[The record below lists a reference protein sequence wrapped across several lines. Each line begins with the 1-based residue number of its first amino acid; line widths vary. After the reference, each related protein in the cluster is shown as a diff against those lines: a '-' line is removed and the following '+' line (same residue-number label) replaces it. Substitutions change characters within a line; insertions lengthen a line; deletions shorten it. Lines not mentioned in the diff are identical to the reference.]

1 MDTFLFLSADPCAA
15 PCEVDELIDI
25 TRRNSDNTQMINDN
39 LEEGNPTPASEEII
53 SDFNSENEADYEA
66 SEDKENREDSR
77 FKEGQI
83 LRFVRVRFPGN
94 SRSFPFLIGKRRI
107 EYGQKVVAMSDR
119 GMAVGYVNSFPY
131 DVPFNKSMLPI
142 RSISKVAM
150 DDDIDKDKEAY
161 RQQKN
166 AENICND
173 LIEQYKLDMH
183 LTHVEFTSF
192 GKKAVFY
199 FIAPARVDFRD
210 LVKDLVGRLKTRI
223 ELRQISVRDR
233 SASVGGIGPCGR
245 ELCCSSFLTKYGNVG
260 IKMAKN
266 QDLTLNF
273 SKLNGVCGQ
282 LKCCLQYEDD
292 VYREKRSRL
301 PKEGDIITTHT
312 GETGRVDRLHLLS
325 EQFVMMTTRGVR
337 KRYVVDLYKETLNKE
352 EANFPKEFDSIS
364 DETFKVIGLDESQ
377 AKKVK
382 VFEAEV
388 KTYKDQSKKF
398 ADTIFES
405 LFGEKTLDYD
415 LPELAEPE
423 GVVKKHVIT
432 PDEEEEINYTPSAE
446 DMLDDDDDEID
457 YSKEQVISRGVRDES
472 HGQHR
477 GGNQQRHDNRQ
488 GPRQDNRG
496 PRQDNRNQ
504 GPRQDN
510 RPQQHGQRQDNR
522 NQGPRQ
528 DNRPQ
533 QGGGRPQGGGQ
544 HNQNRNNQNRGPRP
558 PR

>member
-1 MDTFLFLSADPCAA
+1 MSNHGEENTNTSTTNIIS
-15 PCEVDELIDI
+15 EDEAFEMQEAE
-25 TRRNSDNTQMINDN
+25 R
-39 LEEGNPTPASEEII
+39 EASEER
-53 SDFNSENEADYEA
+53 D
-66 SEDKENREDSR
+66 NREDSR

-131 DVPFNKSMLPI
+131 EVPFNKSMLPI
-142 RSISKVAM
+142 RSIAKVAG
-150 DDDIDKDKEAY
+150 DEDYVKDQEAY
-161 RQQKN
+161 RQQKH

-173 LIEQYKLDMH
+173 LIEDYKLDMY

-233 SASVGGIGPCGR
+233 SAAIGGIGPCGR

-301 PKEGDIITTHT
+301 PKEGDIISTHT
-312 GETGRVDRLHLLS
+312 GEIGRVDRLHLLS
-325 EQFVMMTTRGVR
+325 EQFVMMTNRGVR
-337 KRYVVDLYKETLNKE
+337 KRYVVELYKETLNKE
-352 EANFPKEFDSIS
+352 EANFPKEFESVS
-364 DETFKVIGLDESQ
+364 DETFKIIGLDEAQ
-377 AKKVK
+377 TKKVK
-382 VFEAEV
+382 AFEAEV
-388 KTYKDQSKKF
+388 KTLKDKGKGY
-398 ADTIFES
+398 ADSIFEG
-405 LFGEKTLDYD
+405 LFGEKSLDYS
-415 LPELAEPE
+415 LPELKEPE
-423 GVVKKHVIT
+423 GSVKKVILN
-432 PDEEEEINYTPSAE
+432 PDDEEEISYTPSDE
-446 DMLDDDDDEID
+446 DVLVDDEDEVD
-457 YSKEQVISRGVRDES
+457 YSKSEPALARGHYREDRD
-472 HGQHR
+472 QR
-477 GGNQQRHDNRQ
+477 DQRPQQR
-488 GPRQDNRG
+488 DNRG
-496 PRQDNRNQ
+496 PRQDNRDNRGPRRDNRDNR

-510 RPQQHGQRQDNR
+510 RSQGGGGQNR
-522 NQGPRQ
+522 NQ
-528 DNRPQ
+528 
-533 QGGGRPQGGGQ
+533 
-544 HNQNRNNQNRGPRP
+544 QNRGPRP

>member
-1 MDTFLFLSADPCAA
+1 MTIDNHGEESIA
-15 PCEVDELIDI
+15 PS
-25 TRRNSDNTQMINDN
+25 T
-39 LEEGNPTPASEEII
+39 EII
-53 SDFNSENEADYEA
+53 I
-66 SEDKENREDSR
+66 SEDNSYETEAEREATLEAENREDSR
-77 FKEGQI
+77 FKEGQV

-94 SRSFPFLIGKRRI
+94 SRSFPFLVGKRRI

-131 DVPFNKSMLPI
+131 EVPFNKSMLPI

-150 DDDIDKDKEAY
+150 EDDIVKDKQAY
-161 RQQKN
+161 DEQKH

-173 LIEQYKLDMH
+173 LIEEYRLDMH

-233 SASVGGIGPCGR
+233 SASVGGLGPCGR
-245 ELCCSSFLTKYGNVG
+245 ELCCSSFLTKYGNAG

-301 PKEGDIITTHT
+301 PREGDIISTHT
-312 GETGRVDRLHLLS
+312 GEIGRVDRLHLLS
-325 EQFVMMTTRGVR
+325 EQFVMMTNRGVR

-352 EANFPKEFDSIS
+352 EANFPREFESVS
-364 DETFKVIGLDESQ
+364 DETFKIIGMEESA

-382 VFEAEV
+382 EFEAEV
-388 KTYKDQSKKF
+388 KALKAPSKDF

-405 LFGEKTLDYD
+405 LFGEKTLDYS
-415 LPELAEPE
+415 LPDLAEPE
-423 GVVKKHVIT
+423 GTVRRAVFN
-432 PDEEEEINYTPSAE
+432 PDEEEEIAYTMSAD
-446 DMLDDDDDEID
+446 DMLDEDDESLARPD
-457 YSKEQVISRGVRDES
+457 SGSGNRPRQNPNQNQNRGPRPD
-472 HGQHR
+472 
-477 GGNQQRHDNRQ
+477 NQNNR

-496 PRQDNRNQ
+496 P
-504 GPRQDN
+504 
-510 RPQQHGQRQDNR
+510 
-522 NQGPRQ
+522 
-528 DNRPQ
+528 
-533 QGGGRPQGGGQ
+533 
-544 HNQNRNNQNRGPRP
+544 NQNKNSNRGQRP

>member
-1 MDTFLFLSADPCAA
+1 MTNEQHVEEDKLPPTDTIIP
-15 PCEVDELIDI
+15 EDESSEI
-25 TRRNSDNTQMINDN
+25 SDA
-39 LEEGNPTPASEEII
+39 EASEE
-53 SDFNSENEADYEA
+53 
-66 SEDKENREDSR
+66 KESRDESR

-94 SRSFPFLIGKRRI
+94 SRSFPFLVGKRRI

-131 DVPFNKSMLPI
+131 EVPFNKSMLPV
-142 RSISKVAM
+142 RSIAKVAT
-150 DDDIDKDKEAY
+150 DEDVVKDQEAY

-173 LIEQYKLDMH
+173 LIEQFKLDMQ

-210 LVKDLVGRLKTRI
+210 LVRDLVGKLKTRI

-233 SASVGGIGPCGR
+233 SASIGGIGPCGR

-292 VYREKRSRL
+292 VYREKRARL

-312 GETGRVDRLHLLS
+312 NETGRVDRLHLLS
-325 EQFVMMTTRGVR
+325 EQFVMMTNRGVR
-337 KRYVVDLYKETLNKE
+337 KRFVVDLYKETLDKE
-352 EANFPKEFDSIS
+352 TANFPKEFDMIT
-364 DETFKVIGLDESQ
+364 DETHKVVGLDEKET
-377 AKKVK
+377 KKIK
-382 VFEAEV
+382 AFEAEV
-388 KTYKDQSKKF
+388 KTYKEKGKSF
-398 ADTIFES
+398 ADGIFES
-405 LFGEKTLDYD
+405 LFGEKSLDYS
-415 LPELAEPE
+415 LPAIEELESNKPR
-423 GVVKKHVIT
+423 VKT
-432 PDEEEEINYTPSAE
+432 PDEEEEIFYTMSE
-446 DMLDDDDDEID
+446 DEILPED
-457 YSKEQVISRGVRDES
+457 EEEDIVDHEPVRTRVDLMDRGSQSGRS
-472 HGQHR
+472 
-477 GGNQQRHDNRQ
+477 DNRQ
-488 GPRQDNRG
+488 GSQPPRGDNRGPRPQGQQNRGPQAPRGDNRGPRQDNRG
-496 PRQDNRNQ
+496 PRPQGQDNR
-504 GPRQDN
+504 GPR
-510 RPQQHGQRQDNR
+510 PQGQN
-522 NQGPRQ
+522 NQ
-528 DNRPQ
+528 N
-533 QGGGRPQGGGQ
+533 RPQGGGQ
-544 HNQNRNNQNRGPRP
+544 QGQNQGRNRP

>member
-1 MDTFLFLSADPCAA
+1 MT
-15 PCEVDELIDI
+15 
-25 TRRNSDNTQMINDN
+25 NDQIV
-39 LEEGNPTPASEEII
+39 EEDKIPPTDSI
-53 SDFNSENEADYEA
+53 NSEDETSEDLDVET

-131 DVPFNKSMLPI
+131 EVPFNKSMLPV
-142 RSISKVAM
+142 RSISKVATEE
-150 DDDIDKDKEAY
+150 DVVSDREAY

-173 LIEQYKLDMH
+173 LIEEYKLDMH

-210 LVKDLVGRLKTRI
+210 LVRDLVGRLKTRI

-292 VYREKRSRL
+292 VYREKRARL
-301 PKEGDIITTHT
+301 PKEGDYITTHT
-312 GETGRVDRLHLLS
+312 GEMGRVDRLHLLS
-325 EQFVMMTTRGVR
+325 EQFVMMTNRGVR
-337 KRYVVDLYKETLNKE
+337 KRYVVDLYKETLDKE
-352 EANFPKEFDSIS
+352 TANFPKEFDMIT
-364 DETFKVIGLDESQ
+364 DETHKVVGLDEAQ
-377 AKKVK
+377 TKKVK
-382 VFEAEV
+382 AFEAEV
-388 KTYKDQSKKF
+388 KTYKEKGKSF
-398 ADTIFES
+398 ADGIFES
-405 LFGEKTLDYD
+405 LFGEKSLDYS
-415 LPELAEPE
+415 LPEIAELPSSSA
-423 GVVKKHVIT
+423 KIKT
-432 PDEEEEINYTPSAE
+432 PDEEEEIAYVMSE
-446 DMLDDDDDEID
+446 DEILPED
-457 YSKEQVISRGVRDES
+457 EDEDLVDHSPVRTRGVNVDDRNDRP
-472 HGQHR
+472 R
-477 GGNQQRHDNRQ
+477 GEQNRNQGNRGP

-496 PRQDNRNQ
+496 PRDNNRGPRDNNQNRNQNQ
-504 GPRQDN
+504 GPRRDQ
-510 RPQQHGQRQDNR
+510 
-522 NQGPRQ
+522 QGPRQ
-528 DNRPQ
+528 GQNDNRGPRPQ
-533 QGGGRPQGGGQ
+533 NNQNNNRPQGGGQ
-544 HNQNRNNQNRGPRP
+544 QGQNQGRNRP

>member
-1 MDTFLFLSADPCAA
+1 MTT
-15 PCEVDELIDI
+15 ETHV
-25 TRRNSDNTQMINDN
+25 
-39 LEEGNPTPASEEII
+39 EEDKSLPTDQIISEEYD
-53 SDFNSENEADYEA
+53 SSEELGLEGDEK
-66 SEDKENREDSR
+66 DREESR

-142 RSISKVAM
+142 RSISKVAT
-150 DDDIDKDKEAY
+150 DEDIVKDQEAY
-161 RQQKN
+161 RQQKE

-173 LIEQYKLDMH
+173 MIEQFKLDMQ

-192 GKKAVFY
+192 GKKAIFY

-210 LVKDLVGRLKTRI
+210 LVKSLVGELKTRI

-233 SASVGGIGPCGR
+233 SASIGGIGPCGR

-325 EQFVMMTTRGVR
+325 EQFVMMTNRGVR
-337 KRYVVDLYKETLNKE
+337 KRYVVDLYKETLDKE
-352 EANFPKEFDSIS
+352 TANFPKEFDSIS
-364 DETFKVIGLDESQ
+364 DETHKVIGLDESE

-382 VFEAEV
+382 EFEAEI
-388 KTYKDQSKKF
+388 KTFKAAGKSY
-398 ADTIFES
+398 ADKAFEN
-405 LFGEKTLDYD
+405 LFGEKTFDYS
-415 LPELAEPE
+415 LPEVQEIDVP
-423 GVVKKHVIT
+423 KHVVT
-432 PDEEEEINYTPSAE
+432 PDEEDEITYTQSE
-446 DMLDDDDDEID
+446 DEVLPDDDD
-457 YSKEQVISRGVRDES
+457 SVIALREETQRRDRPQS
-472 HGQHR
+472 HGPR
-477 GGNQQRHDNRQ
+477 RDNNRDNRGQNYQNQDRRPQHGQ
-488 GPRQDNRG
+488 GQGQQQNQNRRPQHSNNRPDNRQDNRG
-496 PRQDNRNQ
+496 QGQGQGRGNNNQ
-504 GPRQDN
+504 G
-510 RPQQHGQRQDNR
+510 R
-522 NQGPRQ
+522 N
-528 DNRPQ
+528 
-533 QGGGRPQGGGQ
+533 
-544 HNQNRNNQNRGPRP
+544 RP